1 MEEFTYVLE
10 SVRDW
15 IVSTAADHG
24 EKLKVTVTEDDEDCL
39 VVNLENDRY
48 VSCLAID
55 NYGHHPYRYL
65 EYTVYDLRRGM
76 NQRPVYSYTDRENST
91 VKEIVNHLDEGLAQ
105 MFEPPKRG
113 WFR

>member
-24 EKLKVTVTEDDEDCL
+24 EKLKVTVTEDDEDFL
-39 VVNLENDRY
+39 VVILENDRY

-76 NQRPVYSYTDRENST
+76 NQKPVYSYTDRENST